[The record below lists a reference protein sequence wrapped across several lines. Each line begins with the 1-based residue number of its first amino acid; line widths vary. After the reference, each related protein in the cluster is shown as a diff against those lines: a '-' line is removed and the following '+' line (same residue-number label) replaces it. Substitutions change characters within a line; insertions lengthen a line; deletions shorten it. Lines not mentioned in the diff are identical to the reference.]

1 MLSQRSH
8 YALRAMLVLAAGDGA
23 APMRTARIAK
33 AANLS
38 PKFLEVIP
46 LELRKAGILRSYRG
60 CKGGFLLARPPHQI
74 SFADIVRVTDGSLAL
89 SSCTSE
95 VAYARCEGCFDE
107 SFCEIRRA
115 LMTARDVTAQVLQSY
130 DLASAGNRMRRVG
143 GLQAV
148 VQGAYLGLSQR

>member
-8 YALRAMLVLAAGDGA
+8 YALRAMLVLAASDGA
-23 APMRTARIAK
+23 APMRTGDIAK

-38 PKFLEVIP
+38 PKFLEVIL

-60 CKGGFLLARPPHQI
+60 CKGGFVLARPAHDI

-89 SSCTSE
+89 SRCTSE

-107 SFCEIRRA
+107 TICEIRRA
-115 LMTARDVTAQVLQSY
+115 LLAAREVTAHVLQSY
-130 DLASAGNRMRRVG
+130 DLASAGSRMR
-143 GLQAV
+143 
-148 VQGAYLGLSQR
+148 GAASF

>member
-8 YALRAMLVLAAGDGA
+8 YALRAMLVLAAADGA
-23 APMRTARIAK
+23 TPMRTGQIAK

-38 PKFLEVIP
+38 PKFLEGIL

-60 CKGGFLLARPPHQI
+60 CKGGFVLARPAHEI

-107 SFCEIRRA
+107 TICEIRRA
-115 LMTARDVTAQVLQSY
+115 LLTAREVTAHVLQSY
-130 DLASAGNRMRRVG
+130 DLASAGSRMR
-143 GLQAV
+143 
-148 VQGAYLGLSQR
+148 GAGPF